1 MFETTNQ
8 SIIHLYM
15 RPCKKKWLSKAMVNS
30 KKFSNIETM
39 KHETK
44 AEH

>member
-15 RPCKKKWLSKAMVNS
+15 RPLKKKSKAMVNS
-30 KKFSNIETM
+30 KKISNIETM
-39 KHETK
+39 KHDETK
-44 AEH
+44 AEQ